1 MRLIGW
7 LCVIAAPL
15 AMTLGVL
22 AAQTNN
28 RVYGE
33 LCGQGR
39 IWACGI
45 AGAEAARMWLM
56 VAVGLLAYGM
66 LMPHSARHADAT
78 PLVAIVIAIVLARF
92 VVGLPLTPLT
102 GVLAAF
108 GGSLWAALAQGIGI
122 GPPSIAALLL
132 VLGLRSAV
140 RRVGSRGAG

>member
-22 AAQTNN
+22 VAPMNT
-28 RVYGE
+28 RVSGE

-56 VAVGLLAYGM
+56 VAVGLLAYGI
-66 LMPHSARHADAT
+66 LILAIRPPQPRRSNEPDDPHEEQTQR
-78 PLVAIVIAIVLARF
+78 
-92 VVGLPLTPLT
+92 
-102 GVLAAF
+102 
-108 GGSLWAALAQGIGI
+108 
-122 GPPSIAALLL
+122 
-132 VLGLRSAV
+132 V
-140 RRVGSRGAG
+140 RRRL

>member
-56 VAVGLLAYGM
+56 VAVGLLAYGI
-66 LMPHSARHADAT
+66 LI
-78 PLVAIVIAIVLARF
+78 LAIRPPQPRRPNEPDDPYDEQPQRF
-92 VVGLPLTPLT
+92 H
-102 GVLAAF
+102 
-108 GGSLWAALAQGIGI
+108 
-122 GPPSIAALLL
+122 
-132 VLGLRSAV
+132 
-140 RRVGSRGAG
+140 RRL

>member
-22 AAQTNN
+22 VAQMNT

-45 AGAEAARMWLM
+45 AGAEAARTWLM
-56 VAVGLLAYGM
+56 VAVGLLAYGI
-66 LMPHSARHADAT
+66 LI
-78 PLVAIVIAIVLARF
+78 LAIRPPQHRRPSESDDPYDEQPQRF
-92 VVGLPLTPLT
+92 
-102 GVLAAF
+102 
-108 GGSLWAALAQGIGI
+108 
-122 GPPSIAALLL
+122 
-132 VLGLRSAV
+132 
-140 RRVGSRGAG
+140 RRRL